1 MLDDLDYLEKAFQEA
16 RFGQAATLPF
26 SDTAIPT
33 VFDKTLAP
41 EGVARDV
48 DVHAVGAGRVGATR
62 TATRPELEAYAD
74 RLIERVNDG
83 RARTSRTR
91 SCTARSSGPS
101 RCRRS
106 GA

>member
-41 EGVARDV
+41 EGVHVMSMFTQWVPAS
-48 DVHAVGAGRVGATR
+48 GPTR
-62 TATRPELEAYAD
+62 TGTRP
-74 RLIERVNDG
+74 
-83 RARTSRTR
+83 TSRRTP
-91 SCTARSSGPS
+91 TG
-101 RCRRS
+101 
-106 GA
+106 